1 VGSEDPVE
9 LYCSLPLR
17 LGHGYA
23 VYMGGLEARTPVLVE
38 PLMRHHIPVTVS
50 LTCKRTPVDG
60 QFGWGGTRLKRYQ
73 ARPKVGSG
81 GTEIHRRV

>member
-1 VGSEDPVE
+1 MGSEDPVE
-9 LYCSLPLR
+9 LYCSLSLR

-23 VYMGGLEARTPVLVE
+23 VYMGGFEARTPVLVE
-38 PLMRHHIPVTVS
+38 PLMRHHIPVTVF
-50 LTCKRTPVDG
+50 LTRKRTPVDG

>member
-1 VGSEDPVE
+1 
-9 LYCSLPLR
+9 
-17 LGHGYA
+17 
-23 VYMGGLEARTPVLVE
+23 MGMQCRWEAFEATSPGVVE
-38 PLMRHHIPVTVS
+38 PSLRHHLLMTVF
-50 LTCKRTPVDG
+50 LTPIVWRTPVDG